1 MVVKGLALEMLARQ
15 TLVAAAVVER
25 KVLLEEPAA
34 LVSSFFPTKLIQ
46 AHRSHLIP
54 RLR

>member
-15 TLVAAAVVER
+15 TLAAVVVEER

-34 LVSSFFPTKLIQ
+34 LAS
-46 AHRSHLIP
+46 
-54 RLR
+54 